1 MIHKTNST
9 LIDEVMGDEL
19 TTELERALAERLYG
33 AICELDRLVK
43 ELDVLRAANDG
54 VYT

>member
-19 TTELERALAERLYG
+19 TTELERASAERLYG
-33 AICELDRLVK
+33 AICELDRLVL
-43 ELDVLRAANDG
+43 ELDKLRAAHDG
-54 VYT
+54 VYS